1 MPEAAARLAIA
12 LGLPPLDLLAYQ
24 IHMPSPSNGEP
35 GGVAAG
41 SGALIGAG
49 TIGGGS
55 CLALAAAGRIDA
67 AATAAGSAKRRT
79 LRFLAPLT
87 RATSNT
93 VGVPNGAVRPTLGL
107 NGGANL
113 AAPPFS

>member
-1 MPEAAARLAIA
+1 MPEAAALPAIA
-12 LGLPPLDLLAYQ
+12 SGLPPLDLLAYQ

-35 GGVAAG
+35 GGVVAG

-55 CLALAAAGRIDA
+55 CLAAAGAGRISA

-79 LRFLAPLT
+79 LRFLALSPVSLLT
-87 RATSNT
+87 RPAY
-93 VGVPNGAVRPTLGL
+93 PRVRFGSRS
-107 NGGANL
+107 G
-113 AAPPFS
+113 